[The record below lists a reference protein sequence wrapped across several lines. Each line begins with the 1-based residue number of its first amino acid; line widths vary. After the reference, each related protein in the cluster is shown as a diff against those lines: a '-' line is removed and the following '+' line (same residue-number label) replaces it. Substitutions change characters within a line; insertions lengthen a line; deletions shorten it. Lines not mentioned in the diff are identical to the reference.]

1 MALEWY
7 EADVRGLEEEAKR
20 LPKNAAV
27 FYGSS
32 SIRMWDSLATDL
44 DCDTVVNRGFGGST
58 LEACSYFFPRLIAPL
73 RPRSLVLYAGD
84 NDLGDG
90 RLPEQVFGFFRG
102 FVAKFD
108 ALLPGRPFAFI
119 SIKPSPA
126 RSGILDRIRKAN
138 DLVRGEIEKRR
149 DSYFIDVYPAMLQ
162 PDGKPRASLFLEDG
176 LHLSAAGYRVWTQQI
191 WPYRK
196 QLLIGPTQPSH
207 TNSVPSLEGESGI
220 SQVVQ
225 HTAEP

>member
-7 EADVRGLEEEAKR
+7 ESDVRGLEKEAKL
-20 LPKNAAV
+20 LPRNAVV

-32 SIRMWDSLATDL
+32 SIRMWDTLADDL
-44 DCDTVVNRGFGGST
+44 DSDRVVNRGFGGST
-58 LEACSYFFPRLIAPL
+58 LEACAYFFERLVAPL
-73 RPRSLVLYAGD
+73 RPCSLILYAGD

-90 RLPEQVFGFFRG
+90 RSAEQVLGFFRSSMS
-102 FVAKFD
+102 KFD
-108 ALLPGRPFAFI
+108 TLQQGKPFAFI
-119 SIKPSPA
+119 SVKPSPA
-126 RSGILDRIRKAN
+126 RFGIVDRIRKTN
-138 DLVRGEIEKRR
+138 DLVRGEIEKRPK
-149 DSYFIDVYPAMLQ
+149 SYFVDVFPAMLQ
-162 PDGKPRASLFLEDG
+162 ADGKPRPELYLEDG

-196 QLLIGPTQPSH
+196 QLLIGPTPDSH

-225 HTAEP
+225 HTAKP

>member
-1 MALEWY
+1 MEWY
-7 EADVRGLEEEAKR
+7 ESDVRGLEKEAKE
-20 LPKNAAV
+20 LPRNAAV

-32 SIRMWDSLATDL
+32 SIRMWETLAADL
-44 DCDTVVNRGFGGST
+44 ASDAVVNRGFGGST
-58 LEACSYFFPRLIAPL
+58 LEACAYFFARLVVPL
-73 RPRSLVLYAGD
+73 WPCSLVLYAGD

-90 RLPEQVFGFFRG
+90 RSPEQVFGFFRS
-102 FVAKFD
+102 FMAKFD

-119 SIKPSPA
+119 SVKPSPA
-126 RSGILDRIRKAN
+126 RRGIVDRIRKVN
-138 DLVRGEIEKRR
+138 DLVRADIEERGNG
-149 DSYFIDVYPAMLQ
+149 YFIDVFSPMLQ
-162 PDGKPRASLFLEDG
+162 ADGTPRPDLYLADG

-196 QLLIGPTQPSH
+196 HLLIGPTPDSH

-225 HTAEP
+225 HTAKP

>member
-7 EADVRGLEEEAKR
+7 ESDVRGLEKEAKQ
-20 LPKNAAV
+20 LPKNGAV

-32 SIRMWDSLATDL
+32 SIRMWETLAADL
-44 DCDTVVNRGFGGST
+44 GSETVVNRGFGGST
-58 LEACSYFFPRLIAPL
+58 LEACSYFFERLVAPL

-90 RLPEQVFGFFRG
+90 RSPEQVFGFFRS
-102 FVAKFD
+102 FMAKFD
-108 ALLPGRPFAFI
+108 GLLPGRPFGFI
-119 SIKPSPA
+119 SVKPSPA
-126 RSGILDRIRKAN
+126 RIGIVDRIRKVN
-138 DLVRGEIEKRR
+138 DFVRAEIAGRR
-149 DSYFIDVYPAMLQ
+149 NSYFLDIFPAMLEA
-162 PDGKPRASLFLEDG
+162 DGRPRTDLYLQDG

-196 QLLIGPTQPSH
+196 QLLIGPTPDSH

-225 HTAEP
+225 LTAKP